1 MKPTKHELRQTLK
14 RIRLEMLEEERLLAS
29 RAIVGRLN
37 RLIDWSAVKS
47 LHFFEPVQQLNE
59 VDIREF
65 ITGLED
71 RYPDLQLG
79 TSRLI
84 GKTWELISIRTGPP
98 PDTFD
103 VIIVPMLG
111 FDPASRQRIG
121 YGGGYYDKFLAA
133 QPQARK
139 IGVCFDAG
147 KTGRIPVEAY
157 DIAMDMIVTEKTDY
171 M

>member
-1 MKPTKHELRQTLK
+1 MKPTKSELRQILK
-14 RIRLEMLEEERLLAS
+14 QTRLEMLEEERLLAS
-29 RAIVGRLN
+29 RAIVERLN
-37 RLIDWSAVKS
+37 RLMDWSTVKS

-65 ITGLED
+65 ITGQED
-71 RYPDLQLG
+71 QYPDLQLC

-84 GKTWELISIRTGPP
+84 GKTWEIISIRTGRP

-103 VIIVPMLG
+103 VVIVPMLG
-111 FDPASRQRIG
+111 FDPASLQRIG
-121 YGGGYYDKFLAA
+121 YGGGYYDKFLPA

-139 IGVCFDAG
+139 IGVCFEAG
-147 KTGRIPVEAY
+147 KTDRIPVETY